1 MNISPVK
8 IQATTQSH
16 TTTDSQQLE
25 LFDRVNKDNNILII
39 SLYLKADFQRLGM
52 GIINLFNS
60 WPSLAVGSSILGP
73 TIVSG
78 AHVGAVGIN

>member
-1 MNISPVK
+1 MNFSPVK
-8 IQATTQSH
+8 IQVRTQSH
-16 TTTDSQQLE
+16 TATDSQQL
-25 LFDRVNKDNNILII
+25 FDVNTDNNILII